1 MTMARQP
8 TLAPSEALQQ
18 AVTALG
24 PRGSADITS
33 DNRAFV
39 RRWLVA
45 EGVPSFYVQTLSL
58 GVLANVWND
67 TDNSGLAAIRS
78 MGQAKQKTA
87 PGFEAQI
94 DIEEG
99 EPTPPIITPTTAMW
113 KAVHLSQIDLEE
125 VAPVPEPERNT
136 RARPSHGGQTA
147 ANAEDAAAKKLAE
160 ALGMFANLGKPDLDE
175 ARVISLIQKH
185 APKPEVPTYR
195 VEIKLPDRP
204 LITEGEK
211 PRHEVFPELVSAL
224 GAGLN
229 VLLVGPAGCGKT
241 HLARQAAEA
250 LGIDFRFTGAIGS
263 EYKLLGYTDAHGRLV
278 ETEYRRA
285 YMSGAVFLFDEMDG
299 SAPGAL
305 LSFNAGLANGHQD
318 FPDSVVPRHPN
329 FRAIAAC
336 NTYGHGADRQYVGR
350 NQLDAASLDR
360 FYVIP
365 MDYDEKL
372 ERVIFGDNDWTTYVH
387 KVRHAVRSLN
397 IRHVVSMR
405 AINDGQAAIAA
416 GIARKDVERAVIWK
430 HLKADDIAKIRA
442 GM

>member
-1 MTMARQP
+1 MARQP
-8 TLAPSEALQQ
+8 TLAPTEALNQ
-18 AVTALG
+18 AAHACG
-24 PRGSADITS
+24 PRGIADITS

-58 GVLANVWND
+58 MTLAGVWND
-67 TDNSGLAAIRS
+67 TSNSTLQTVRM
-78 MGQAKQKTA
+78 MGQAKQRAGFTTVESEEEDIPA
-87 PGFEAQI
+87 PL
-94 DIEEG
+94 
-99 EPTPPIITPTTAMW
+99 PIIRAPLWKEMTA
-113 KAVHLSQIDLEE
+113 QIDLEE
-125 VAPVPEPERNT
+125 VAPVPDPDRNK
-136 RARPSHGGQTA
+136 RARPSLDGQSS
-147 ANAEDAAAKKLAE
+147 ANGQSDADKAAKALSE
-160 ALGMFANLGKPDLDE
+160 ALGLFAKLNDKPDLDE

-204 LITEGEK
+204 VITEEAK

-224 GAGLN
+224 GSGRN

-250 LGIDFRFTGAIGS
+250 LGFDFRFTGAIGS

-318 FPDSVVPRHPN
+318 FPDSVVARHPN

-372 ERVIFGDNDWTTYVH
+372 ERVIFGDCDWTTYVH
-387 KVRHAVRSLN
+387 KVRNAVRSLN

-405 AINDGQAAIAA
+405 AIDDGQAALAA

-442 GM
+442 AL